1 MNSVINRK
9 VLTKMRAPGK
19 FDFQLNSSQE
29 ERAAKLHTES
39 IVFDMMCENAGGN
52 IFDDYPKTL
61 QAEFRESMKTAGS
74 GLAACIAAEYWP
86 FEMSRLG
93 KSDLL
98 PQWLRAGG
106 VTCGTYIIGVY
117 DDADPH
123 WAKWEATVESYR
135 DLPWLR
141 YVTTAEEIRQAKR
154 DGLIAYYA
162 HCQPVWP
169 APRELK
175 AFDVAYAKGL
185 RSFML
190 TYNRMDNIGVGCTER
205 VDAGLSM
212 FGLEVV
218 EHCNAI
224 GMMVDVSHCGP
235 QTTLD
240 ACRHSKRPV
249 NANHSSAAGLFQHPR
264 AKSNEALRAIADTG
278 GIVCVYTV
286 PTFLTDAPRPT
297 IEHMLDHIDYIADL
311 IGWRHVG
318 IGTDWPLQAPDDVVL
333 STFGADPQLA
343 FRPAD
348 GDRPADIDLT
358 KKLDGFDDGRDLP
371 NITRGLVKRGYSD
384 EQIQGILGENA
395 LRVFEDVCG

>member
-1 MNSVINRK
+1 LLKK
-9 VLTKMRAPGK
+9 VVWQVNAPGK
-19 FDFQLNSSQE
+19 FDFRLTDAQE
-29 ERAAKLHTES
+29 KRAAVLHADA

-52 IFDDYPKTL
+52 IFDHYPTDL
-61 QAEFRESMKTAGS
+61 QAEFRESMRGAGT
-74 GLAACIAAEYWP
+74 GLSACIAAEYWP
-86 FEMSRLG
+86 FEMSKLG
-93 KSDLL
+93 RSDLL

-117 DDADPH
+117 EGDDPQ
-123 WAKWEATVESYR
+123 WRKWEATVERYR
-135 DLPWLR
+135 NLPWLR
-141 YVTTAEEIRQAKR
+141 YVTSAGEIRQAKR

-169 APRELK
+169 APRALK
-175 AFDVAYAKGL
+175 AFDIAYAKGL

-212 FGLEVV
+212 YGLEVV
-218 EHCNAI
+218 DHCNAI

-240 ACRHSKRPV
+240 DCRHSKRPV
-249 NANHSSAAGLFQHPR
+249 NANHSSASGRHPHPR
-264 AKSNEALRAIADTG
+264 AKSDEALRAIADTG
-278 GIVCVYTV
+278 GIIGVYAV
-286 PTFLTDAPRPT
+286 PTFLTADPEPT

-311 IGWRHVG
+311 VGWRHVG

-343 FRPAD
+343 FRPAE

-384 EQIQGILGENA
+384 EQIKGIVGENA